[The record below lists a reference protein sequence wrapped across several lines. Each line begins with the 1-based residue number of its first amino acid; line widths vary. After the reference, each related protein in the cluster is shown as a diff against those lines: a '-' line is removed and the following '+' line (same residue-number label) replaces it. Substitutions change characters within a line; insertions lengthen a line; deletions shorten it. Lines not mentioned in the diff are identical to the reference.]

1 MNYKFILID
10 SLSGRDA
17 ASWVLA
23 MPAVL
28 GRNPDAQISIGDP
41 SISRRH
47 CQFSLDVE
55 GALVVRDLDSMN
67 GTYVENQRIKKAIL
81 RPGIVI
87 QVGSISL
94 RIEWTNEP
102 ITTKPVMID
111 PNANVNVTQPMDRR
125 DFG

>member
-10 SLSGRDA
+10 PLTGRDA
-17 ASWVLA
+17 AAWVLA

-28 GRNPDAQISIGDP
+28 GRSPDAEISIGDP

-55 GALVVRDLDSMN
+55 GALVVRDLESMN
-67 GTYVENQRIKKAIL
+67 GTYVEEDRVKKAVL

-87 QVGSISL
+87 QVGAISL
-94 RIEWTNEP
+94 RIEWTNDP
-102 ITTKPVMID
+102 ITRQPITID
-111 PNANVNVTQPMDRR
+111 SQAHANVTQPIERKH
-125 DFG
+125 FG